1 MKGDTVYELK
11 FVSELRHEHFLQCA
25 VYMAALELPKGIL
38 WNTRDNT
45 AYEIEIPDRAS
56 FLDARDQDG
65 HKGNDKKISWPQ
77 GRFRRCP
84 GT

>member
-1 MKGDTVYELK
+1 MSISCSVQSIWLPLD
-11 FVSELRHEHFLQCA
+11 
-25 VYMAALELPKGIL
+25 LPKGIL

-56 FLDARDQDG
+56 FLDAVTRTVT
-65 HKGNDKKISWPQ
+65 KGMIKNIMIT